1 MLYCFLVE
9 YFLNNYKKQP
19 FIPAIQKTSTLVF
32 LSLLSLVCFL
42 IAINTRTI
50 NVSGSYEQKVQA
62 AELMKKGMDVL
73 KGSRMESGVFI
84 DIENDPNETGLVGS
98 PFSLITTDEGDLDSK
113 LTTLDPNLSAGIVDL
128 MVQLNLSSKDT
139 VALLMTGSMPGANI
153 AVLTACK
160 ALGIHPI
167 SITSVGASQWGA
179 NQVDFT
185 WLDMEKIL
193 FENDLIPTKSIAASI
208 GGRNDMGR
216 LLSPAGRN
224 IITDNIQYHDIPI
237 IRKDRLAE
245 NIEHRM
251 DIFSG
256 IKKISNYKAVINV
269 GGGVASLGTS
279 FNLRLLPPG
288 VVIRSDI
295 SNIGRPG
302 GIEGVLSKFLN
313 SNVPGLHILNIR
325 PLTEQFK
332 MPFAPIPIP
341 EIGNGSLYADERYNI
356 LVAALCLLVV
366 SGSVFSVGLHSKR
379 KIKEHL
385 LQHEPDSLL

>member
-1 MLYCFLVE
+1 M
-9 YFLNNYKKQP
+9 NNYKKQP

-50 NVSGSYEQKVQA
+50 DVSGSYEQKVQA

-160 ALGIHPI
+160 ALGIYPI

-224 IITDNIQYHDIPI
+224 IITDNIQYHDLPI

-341 EIGNGSLYADERYNI
+341 EIGSGSLYADERYNI
-356 LVAALCLLVV
+356 WVAAVCLLVV
-366 SGSVFSVGLHSKR
+366 SGSVFSIGLHSKR

>member
-1 MLYCFLVE
+1 M
-9 YFLNNYKKQP
+9 NNYKKQP

-50 NVSGSYEQKVQA
+50 DVSGSYEQKVQA

-341 EIGNGSLYADERYNI
+341 EIGSGSLYADERYNI
-356 LVAALCLLVV
+356 WVAALCLLVV

>member
-1 MLYCFLVE
+1 ME

-50 NVSGSYEQKVQA
+50 DVSGSYKQKVQA

-84 DIENDPNETGLVGS
+84 DIEHDPNETGLVGS

-193 FENDLIPTKSIAASI
+193 FENDLIPAKSIAASI

-224 IITDNIQYHDIPI
+224 IITDNIQYHDLPI

-325 PLTEQFK
+325 PLTEHFK

-341 EIGNGSLYADERYNI
+341 EIGSGSLYADERYNI
-356 LVAALCLLVV
+356 WVAAVCLLGV
-366 SGSVFSVGLHSKR
+366 SGSVFSIGLHSKR

>member
-1 MLYCFLVE
+1 M
-9 YFLNNYKKQP
+9 NNYKKQP

-50 NVSGSYEQKVQA
+50 DVSGSYEQKVQA

-139 VALLMTGSMPGANI
+139 VAVLMTGSMPGANI

-160 ALGIHPI
+160 ALDIYPI

-193 FENDLIPTKSIAASI
+193 FENDLIPAKSIAASI

-224 IITDNIQYHDIPI
+224 IITDNIQYHDLPI

-288 VVIRSDI
+288 VVYRSDI

-341 EIGNGSLYADERYNI
+341 KIGSGSLYADERYNI
-356 LVAALCLLVV
+356 WVAAVCLLVV
-366 SGSVFSVGLHSKR
+366 GGSVFSVGLHSKR